1 MGFLGERLTYLLE
14 DGTRCVI
21 GDAHIYNNHNEQID
35 LQLSREVKELPT
47 IKLNKSIT
55 DIFDFTYE
63 DFELVNYNPHPLI
76 RGKVSV

>member
-1 MGFLGERLTYLLE
+1 M
-14 DGTRCVI
+14 
-21 GDAHIYNNHNEQID
+21 
-35 LQLSREVKELPT
+35 
-47 IKLNKSIT
+47 KLNKSIT